1 MRHSTIANIPGGG
14 MRAGKGFSV
23 SLKAT
28 FGRWDGGEG
37 EPGVPGPGSGPGLQY
52 STLQTGR
59 VTVPITPMKYF
70 RIIVPDSLRSTPEL
84 GM

>member
-37 EPGVPGPGSGPGLQY
+37 EPGVPGPGSGLGLQY
-52 STLQTGR
+52 GVQYFADRQSYSTDHTNEIF
-59 VTVPITPMKYF
+59 PNY
-70 RIIVPDSLRSTPEL
+70 ST
-84 GM
+84 